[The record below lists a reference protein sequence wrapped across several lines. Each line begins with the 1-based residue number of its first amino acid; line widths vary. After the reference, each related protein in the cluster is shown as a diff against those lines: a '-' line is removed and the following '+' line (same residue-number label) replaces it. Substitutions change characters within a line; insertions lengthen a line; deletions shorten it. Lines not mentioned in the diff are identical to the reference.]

1 MLWSGP
7 RSSSPG
13 AVALEQRG
21 DIARPWGRGMGD
33 GTDRL
38 PPRGVQIGIK
48 QLFAT
53 MASLWAVPYEKQVTS
68 AFGHVA
74 SITHITR
81 CFLPMPRFASWH
93 ATHPLPSPTAVSFLQ
108 AALLQAGVQST
119 SRPSVLSLPFGGRR
133 FGLNSDWCLANRTV
147 VTILGA
153 PATAQQI
160 LAQGHALNTY
170 STALSST
177 P

>member
-7 RSSSPG
+7 RSSSPS

-93 ATHPLPSPTAVSFLQ
+93 ATHPLASPTAVS
-108 AALLQAGVQST
+108 
-119 SRPSVLSLPFGGRR
+119 LP
-133 FGLNSDWCLANRTV
+133 
-147 VTILGA
+147 
-153 PATAQQI
+153 
-160 LAQGHALNTY
+160 Y
-170 STALSST
+170 K
-177 P
+177 